1 MVINTLKEDD
11 STPVI
16 GKLIIFYI
24 NCSVCRLSQVQ
35 WSHSIGLTG
44 ASVMCVS
51 LQSES

>member
-44 ASVMCVS
+44 GQCDVCVS
-51 LQSES
+51 TI